1 MVARLEAMR
10 RTKEVARVVVDS
22 DSRFKQK
29 NQWKKPQTNQSL
41 LVSKMYRS
49 ATVSLKTKFVKN
61 RKNKTELSVAICV
74 EVFEEGP

>member
-29 NQWKKPQTNQSL
+29 KQWKKPQTNQSI

-49 ATVSLKTKFVKN
+49 ATVSLKTKIFKN

-74 EVFEEGP
+74 KVFEEGP